1 MNIVYLLT
9 NKTKTQGRRFYIG
22 SKQECYLVPVDGID
36 TIISSKSG
44 KPYYSS
50 SSSFEMKIDM
60 ESGHVFEASILEE
73 VPDKKKLLEA
83 ENNHIIRV
91 NAVKSGDYY
100 NIGNAVLNCHDQ
112 DAVANR
118 FGQTVKELARDNSAL
133 SSRDNN
139 AVKFGFS
146 NFGEFAFHI
155 YDIKQKDP
163 STNWAIIS
171 KDLGLERHWAGRYMK
186 DFNMEKATQDLLKTD
201 KIPELRKLIAE
212 NCSLYFAAKLLDL
225 EIPAARIMLGDFNKH
240 MERTYSV
247 ALLNGKSKE
256 EMEVDI
262 TKLILDGFG
271 FEDVSKKLG
280 VTTTSVKRYFLRCV
294 RKRLKSSD
302 L

>member
-9 NKTKTQGRRFYIG
+9 NKTKTQGRCFYIG
-22 SKQECYLVPVDGID
+22 SKQECYLVPVGGIN

-50 SSSFEMKIDM
+50 SSSFEMKTDM
-60 ESGHVFEASILEE
+60 ESGHVFEGSILEE
-73 VPDKKKLLEA
+73 VPDKKKLLQV
-83 ENNHIIRV
+83 ENNYIRQC
-91 NAVKSGDYY
+91 NAAKSDEYY

-118 FGQTVKELARDNSAL
+118 FGQTVRELARDNSAL
-133 SSRDNN
+133 SKRDSN
-139 AVKFGFS
+139 AEKLGFA
-146 NFGEFAFHI
+146 NCGELAFHV
-155 YDIKQKDP
+155 YDLKQKDP
-163 STNWAIIS
+163 TTNWAIIS
-171 KDLGLERHWAGRYMK
+171 RELGSDRHWAGRYMK
-186 DFNMEKATQDLLKTD
+186 DFNMEKAKQDLQNTN

-225 EIPAARIMLGDFNKH
+225 EIPAARVILGDFNKH

-256 EMEVDI
+256 EMELDI

-271 FEDVSKKLG
+271 FVDVSKKLG
-280 VTTTSVKRYFLRCV
+280 VTTISVKRYFLRCV